1 MVTLIDPEK
10 TSNEIQDNSN
20 SSAQPTRYNK
30 TDANNYDELFEMML
44 FYYELDLFSPAHC
57 PDYKL
62 IKNAITKFLS
72 SISNIWNSKTVIILN
87 KGKRVKERTN

>member
-44 FYYELDLFSPAHC
+44 FYYELDLFSPAPC

-62 IKNAITKFLS
+62 IKKAITKFLS
-72 SISNIWNSKTVIILN
+72 SISNIWKSKTVIILN